1 MTTSK
6 PKWIICSTVQIC
18 YCINL
23 SDLRSFEL
31 LRHLGIV
38 ITQLGKWLP
47 TEEVELC
54 CLDKPVHAVTVQ
66 VCLKDAKGTGHMGKL
81 FGRVGLL
88 EEKNGVAPVAS
99 RVRLSVGV
107 AADQTL
113 LGCKGQVTKQSEAQT
128 LGVGLV
134 HGTSGVLE
142 HVLVKCAVL
151 RAREQKMRVV
161 LVAPHNTSGH
171 ILVFLKCGEGNERS
185 TDIPNIDVVIHHHG
199 TGG

>member
-1 MTTSK
+1 MD
-6 PKWIICSTVQIC
+6 ICAC
-18 YCINL
+18 ADL

-31 LRHLGIV
+31 PRHFGIV
-38 ITQLGKWLP
+38 ITQLSKRLP

-66 VCLKDAKGTGHMGKL
+66 VRLKDAKSAGHMGKL
-81 FGRVGLL
+81 FCLVRLL
-88 EEKNGVAPVAS
+88 EEKDGVAAVAS

-107 AADQTL
+107 AANQTF
-113 LGCKGQVTKQSEAQT
+113 LGCKRQVTKQSEAQT
-128 LGVGLV
+128 LRVGLV

-142 HVLVKCAVL
+142 HVLVERAVL
-151 RAREQKMRVV
+151 RAREQEVRVV

-171 ILVFLKCGEGNERS
+171 IFVFLKGCEGNERS
-185 TDIPNIDVVIHHHG
+185 ADIPHIDVVIHHHG